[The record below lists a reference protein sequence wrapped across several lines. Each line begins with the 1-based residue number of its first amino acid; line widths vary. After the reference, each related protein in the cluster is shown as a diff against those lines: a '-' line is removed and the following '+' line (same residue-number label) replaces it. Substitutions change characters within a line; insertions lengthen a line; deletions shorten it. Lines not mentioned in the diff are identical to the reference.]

1 MQYENIEYLR
11 KFISNCEQLKG
22 LKYDFEDLDNNNL
35 EPLKRKIFEDYKS
48 TLMSMEKSLADRSI
62 L

>member
-1 MQYENIEYLR
+1 MR
-11 KFISNCEQLKG
+11 KFIFNCKQLKG

-48 TLMSMEKSLADRSI
+48 TLMSMKKSLADKSI

>member
-1 MQYENIEYLR
+1 MKKYKLNLNTKIQGLYL
-11 KFISNCEQLKG
+11 S
-22 LKYDFEDLDNNNL
+22 L

-48 TLMSMEKSLADRSI
+48 TLMSMEKSLADKSI